1 VVEAATVTG
10 ADGGTDG
17 VGWPLADLATLA
29 ATLVRRA
36 GREVVEQRESAVATA
51 TTKSSP
57 TDPVTEGDRAAET
70 IVVEGITAARPD
82 DAIIGEEGTERTGTS
97 GLAWH
102 IDPIDGTTNYLY
114 GIPAYSVSVAVGTGD
129 TMLCGAV
136 FNPVTDELFEA
147 TVGAGATLNGRAIAV
162 SPTRA
167 LPEVLVATG
176 FGYRADRRRGQ
187 ARVMAALLPEIR
199 DIRRFGSA
207 ALDLCSVACGRVDA
221 YYEVGL
227 NLWDYAAG
235 ALIASEAGALC
246 TDLAGGAPSG
256 HFLLAAPPGV
266 HGPLGDRL
274 RELEA
279 DLVDG

>member
-1 VVEAATVTG
+1 MTG
-10 ADGGTDG
+10 LDPASL
-17 VGWPLADLATLA
+17 PLADLARLA
-29 ATLVRRA
+29 ATLARRA
-36 GREVVEQRESAVATA
+36 GQAVVEQREAAVATA

-57 TDPVTEGDRAAET
+57 TDPVTEGDRAAEA
-70 IVVEGITAARPD
+70 IVVDGIAAARPD

-114 GIPAYSVSVAVGTGD
+114 GIPAYSVSVAVGAGD
-129 TMLCGAV
+129 VMLCGTV
-136 FNPVTDELFEA
+136 YNPVTDELFEA
-147 TVGAGATLNGRAIAV
+147 TTGAGATLNGRPIA
-162 SPTRA
+162 PTTGRG
-167 LPEVLVATG
+167 LPEALVATG

-187 ARVMAALLPEIR
+187 ARVVAELLPDIR

-227 NLWDYAAG
+227 NLWDFAAG
-235 ALIASEAGALC
+235 ALIAREAGARC
-246 TDLAGGAPSG
+246 TDLAGGPPSTD
-256 HFLLAAPPGV
+256 FLLAAGPGV
-266 HGPLGDRL
+266 HGLLGDRL

-279 DLVDG
+279 DRVDR